1 MIIWDIHTA
10 QSFQNNRNKYALSA
24 FNRDIFFKY
33 TPYNYTYVRNYLSI
47 FTIVQSTYTSFR
59 LNLSIS

>member
-24 FNRDIFFKY
+24 FNRDISLDIHHII
-33 TPYNYTYVRNYLSI
+33 THM
-47 FTIVQSTYTSFR
+47 
-59 LNLSIS
+59 